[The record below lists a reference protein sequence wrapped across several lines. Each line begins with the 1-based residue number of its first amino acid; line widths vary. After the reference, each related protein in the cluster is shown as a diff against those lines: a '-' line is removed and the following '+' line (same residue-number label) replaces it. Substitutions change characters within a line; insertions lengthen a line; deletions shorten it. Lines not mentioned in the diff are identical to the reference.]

1 MSPRTGSYRCA
12 QKRHR
17 LNLCPVTRW
26 FPGRGS
32 AFEAPP
38 ARIFYSSKLRAG
50 LGWWQHER
58 ASKAVIK
65 CIQHGYRLLFAPS
78 PPPPFRTS
86 PLLVSP
92 ADVDFAIADLAK
104 GDSLGAY
111 QPLLPAGRD
120 FLSRTRVD
128 TQPGGKRR
136 VVHNYRRINDCS
148 LKSSCRYEGVKD
160 LPSLLRPGDFLLSCD
175 CRNAFWSVPLHR
187 ATAHYLS
194 FHFALPA
201 QVREVDGSL
210 RPVPLQPGGYWVTEG
225 PTTYQVVERSCAAL
239 PFGYT
244 NSPFVWTKLVKVLAR
259 AMRVRGIRCLW
270 FIDDALIAMPSRAE
284 AVVARDLIE
293 ELFLLSGLTRAPDK
307 GQWEPSQCLHDH
319 LGFVISTASAHGRI
333 SVPARRCRDIAACA
347 KDLLCRSARSQRLV
361 PSDLLRSFLGK
372 VSSISAACD
381 QARLR
386 LRSLHDVSE
395 LWLPSSRLD
404 RAALR
409 DLQWWSAFTVDS
421 KSNGVMLWPPLI
433 TRAIYTNASST
444 LGYGAV
450 SSAPQ
455 TGRKAFGGWW
465 QGSELDWHITMKEL
479 VAVRKG
485 ILAFADDLRG
495 RSVRLWED
503 NMAVV
508 FIIKNRT
515 SSSPLLMA
523 ELRVLLA
530 LLEDLD
536 IRLVPRYIKSELNP
550 ADEFSRLTDRDAWSL
565 RPHVQRMLSKRA
577 LAMLHCPAFSL
588 DAFACHQTTIC
599 PRYAS
604 RLFNPAALAFDG
616 LALDWHKEQAV
627 WINPP
632 WALLPD
638 IIGKLACER
647 PAAVLIVPHWPTQPW
662 WPSLLALGGTPIP
675 LPLPK
680 FSVTAMHR
688 RLVEPF
694 LHQGL
699 QLLAVTF
706 KRGTPR

>member
-293 ELFLLSGLTRAPDK
+293 ELFLLSDVTRAPDK

-347 KDLLCRSARSQRLV
+347 
-361 PSDLLRSFLGK
+361 
-372 VSSISAACD
+372 IST
-381 QARLR
+381 
-386 LRSLHDVSE
+386 
-395 LWLPSSRLD
+395 P
-404 RAALR
+404 
-409 DLQWWSAFTVDS
+409 
-421 KSNGVMLWPPLI
+421 
-433 TRAIYTNASST
+433 
-444 LGYGAV
+444 
-450 SSAPQ
+450 
-455 TGRKAFGGWW
+455 
-465 QGSELDWHITMKEL
+465 
-479 VAVRKG
+479 
-485 ILAFADDLRG
+485 
-495 RSVRLWED
+495 
-503 NMAVV
+503 
-508 FIIKNRT
+508 
-515 SSSPLLMA
+515 
-523 ELRVLLA
+523 
-530 LLEDLD
+530 
-536 IRLVPRYIKSELNP
+536 
-550 ADEFSRLTDRDAWSL
+550 
-565 RPHVQRMLSKRA
+565 
-577 LAMLHCPAFSL
+577 
-588 DAFACHQTTIC
+588 TT
-599 PRYAS
+599 
-604 RLFNPAALAFDG
+604 
-616 LALDWHKEQAV
+616 
-627 WINPP
+627 
-632 WALLPD
+632 
-638 IIGKLACER
+638 
-647 PAAVLIVPHWPTQPW
+647 
-662 WPSLLALGGTPIP
+662 
-675 LPLPK
+675 
-680 FSVTAMHR
+680 
-688 RLVEPF
+688 
-694 LHQGL
+694 
-699 QLLAVTF
+699 
-706 KRGTPR
+706 